1 LRLLADASA
10 ALADVSDIHRTLP
23 RVAGLAAPGFA
34 DWSTVD
40 LLAHDGSLERLAVA
54 HADPHK
60 VALAEE
66 ILRRCPPDP
75 EEEVGVYRVVRTGRA
90 QIVAEVTDAM
100 LAGVGRDDEHRR
112 ILLELGI
119 CSYMCVPLA
128 VHGQVL
134 GGLTFVSAESGR

>member
-1 LRLLADASA
+1 
-10 ALADVSDIHRTLP
+10 
-23 RVAGLAAPGFA
+23 
-34 DWSTVD
+34 
-40 LLAHDGSLERLAVA
+40 
-54 HADPHK
+54 
-60 VALAEE
+60 
-66 ILRRCPPDP
+66 
-75 EEEVGVYRVVRTGRA
+75 TGRA

-134 GGLTFVSAESGR
+134 GGLTFVSAESGRRYNLNDLTFGEELARRAATSLENARLYAELRAADRRKDEFLAMLAHELRN